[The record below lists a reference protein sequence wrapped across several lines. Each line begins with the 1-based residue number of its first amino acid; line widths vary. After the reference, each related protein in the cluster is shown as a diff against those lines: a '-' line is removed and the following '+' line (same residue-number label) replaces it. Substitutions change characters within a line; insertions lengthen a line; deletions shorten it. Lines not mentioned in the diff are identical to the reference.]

1 MHAAFLDKCT
11 AKMIFGIGRGGDGK
25 GMAAVLDTA
34 LFGNEA
40 SATLDCGVFLD
51 RMEFRKSAE
60 LAWNKACIRIQEM
73 DRSDHF
79 VADIW
84 KRFVV
89 DEEIDCRVNYGFT
102 SKRRFGSALKVQELN
117 FENIPV
123 IEESRDRQKSCE
135 QLRRR
140 IVCFMMGKAT
150 YTTRDEL
157 VNPKEG
163 TFRYIPQDELKS
175 FLSHPVTAA
184 IFLRDWC
191 IPCFQD
197 NSTQEC
203 LDMINDLEAVHPD
216 VERDTQWL
224 ALCLSGSSTPPPG
237 DIIDM
242 VSESNGRVLDAHE
255 ATPWKRVIR
264 EYLILKVESL
274 PGHMSSYKGKR
285 TKMSVEAVDHA
296 GCILFKQVHAQCFQQ
311 TTGSVAQTVLYHG
324 GSRRVDSLWIVELV
338 DMSFPATE

>member
-1 MHAAFLDKCT
+1 
-11 AKMIFGIGRGGDGK
+11 
-25 GMAAVLDTA
+25 
-34 LFGNEA
+34 
-40 SATLDCGVFLD
+40 
-51 RMEFRKSAE
+51 
-60 LAWNKACIRIQEM
+60 
-73 DRSDHF
+73 
-79 VADIW
+79 
-84 KRFVV
+84 
-89 DEEIDCRVNYGFT
+89 
-102 SKRRFGSALKVQELN
+102 
-117 FENIPV
+117 
-123 IEESRDRQKSCE
+123 
-135 QLRRR
+135 
-140 IVCFMMGKAT
+140 
-150 YTTRDEL
+150 
-157 VNPKEG
+157 
-163 TFRYIPQDELKS
+163 
-175 FLSHPVTAA
+175 
-184 IFLRDWC
+184 
-191 IPCFQD
+191 
-197 NSTQEC
+197 
-203 LDMINDLEAVHPD
+203 MINDLEAVHPD